1 MKKNLNTFEDFVSN
15 VHKLGYSLV
24 DLNGAKVPCI
34 QVDSTEFSA
43 IMSISN
49 GKHNIIDTNLNI
61 FDDGIH
67 VFVNLNIKFINT
79 PLEFDYLLYANET
92 IDFFKF
98 LSLSG
103 MVGIVPHHATGSNV
117 FFVQLPRKDQA
128 IKAYELIVSKLKDP
142 KLG

>member
-1 MKKNLNTFEDFVSN
+1 MKNNLNNLQDFVSN

-34 QVDSTEFSA
+34 LVTWNEFSA
-43 IMSISN
+43 IVGVSN
-49 GKHNIIDTNLNI
+49 GKHSIIDTNLNI

-67 VFVNLNIKFINT
+67 VFVNININFINT

-103 MVGIVPHHATGSNV
+103 MVGIVPHQASGSNV
-117 FFVQLPRKDQA
+117 FFVQFPRKDQA
-128 IKAYELIVSKLKDP
+128 TKAYELIVSKLKDSR
-142 KLG
+142 LG